1 MPYFPILPG
10 YAITVHK
17 AQGMGLPSVIVE
29 EDVFWGIAPARL
41 PYVALS
47 RVSNE
52 EDVSLNGFPPS
63 GARVRPD
70 PAYPAIF
77 NRILAW
83 SKS

>member
-1 MPYFPILPG
+1 MPYWPVLPG
-10 YAITVHK
+10 YALTVHK
-17 AQGMGLPSVIVE
+17 AQGMTLSGVIVE

-47 RVSNE
+47 RVSNGC
-52 EDVSLNGFPPS
+52 DVSLNGFS
-63 GARVRPD
+63 ASSARVRPD

-77 NRILAW
+77 NRIQAW